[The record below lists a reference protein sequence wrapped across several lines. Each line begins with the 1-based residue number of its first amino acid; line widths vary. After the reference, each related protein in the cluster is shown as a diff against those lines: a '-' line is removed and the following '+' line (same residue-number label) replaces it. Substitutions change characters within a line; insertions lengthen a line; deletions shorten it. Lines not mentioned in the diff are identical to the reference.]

1 MPEAIKCGV
10 PFDIFWKLNP
20 KKFKRYST
28 FFIEN
33 YRHQQKE
40 IDLRG
45 WINGEYVMAAIGGAF
60 KPNSYPKKP
69 RLEAS
74 VSTGSEK
81 PTEEQIQ
88 KERDAFVARLLVMQA
103 NHDTANKEQ
112 E

>member
-10 PFDIFWKLNP
+10 PFETFWKLNP

-28 FFIEN
+28 FFVEN

-40 IDLRG
+40 IDMRG
-45 WINGEYVMAAIGGAF
+45 WINGEYVLEAIGGAF
-60 KPNSYPKKP
+60 KPNSYPKQPYLAKSD
-69 RLEAS
+69 AN
-74 VSTGSEK
+74 GSEK

-88 KERDAFVARLLVMQA
+88 KERDAFVAKLLVMQA
-103 NHDTANKEQ
+103 NYNMGNKEQ